1 MTTMVLSYAYSP
13 PRWVARCDPL
23 NVQGFQLD
31 FMFDPSRAHL
41 DQTVGMNGVL
51 HKFPFVQGPV
61 PPNFGELPFGLI
73 QDIAAGTSTTS
84 PGDADIFEL
93 VFLDLHP
100 ELPID
105 NVPFT
110 VFASSNDFII
120 GFDPVTMQT
129 VTFGSTQVA
138 PTTRMVRT
146 GVFPH
151 IWDPDTLYDNGTTG
165 GSGTWDTSSNSWD
178 DLPSNSPALTD
189 TPWDNATH
197 ANDIA
202 VFGGNPGSGI
212 VTLAGSI
219 SAGGLQFDISSY
231 HLQGGTLTL
240 SAPAGLTPVVDTG
253 VNNAHISRSM
263 TRGESKIRFR
273 LYSTW

>member
-51 HKFPFVQGPV
+51 YKFPFVQGPV

-84 PGDADIFEL
+84 PGDVDIFEL

-120 GFDPVTMQT
+120 G
-129 VTFGSTQVA
+129 
-138 PTTRMVRT
+138 
-146 GVFPH
+146 
-151 IWDPDTLYDNGTTG
+151 
-165 GSGTWDTSSNSWD
+165 
-178 DLPSNSPALTD
+178 
-189 TPWDNATH
+189 
-197 ANDIA
+197 
-202 VFGGNPGSGI
+202 
-212 VTLAGSI
+212 
-219 SAGGLQFDISSY
+219 
-231 HLQGGTLTL
+231 
-240 SAPAGLTPVVDTG
+240 
-253 VNNAHISRSM
+253 
-263 TRGESKIRFR
+263 
-273 LYSTW
+273 

>member
-1 MTTMVLSYAYSP
+1 MTTMVLSYAYTP

-31 FMFDPSRAHL
+31 FMFDPARAHL
-41 DQTVGMNGVL
+41 DQTVGINGIIY
-51 HKFPFVQGPV
+51 KFPFMQTT

-84 PGDADIFEL
+84 PGDVDIFEL

-129 VTFGSTQVA
+129 VTFGSAQIA

-151 IWDPDTLYDNGTTG
+151 IWDPDMLYDNGTTG

-178 DLPSNSPALTD
+178 DLPSNSPVFND

-212 VTLAGSI
+212 VILAGSI
-219 SAGGLQFDISSY
+219 SAGGLQFDISGY

-240 SAPAGLTPVVDTG
+240 SRSSR
-253 VNNAHISRSM
+253 ISAC
-263 TRGESKIRFR
+263 RGHWRK
-273 LYSTW
+273 